1 MIFQDREEAGR
12 LLGER
17 LAELT
22 SVDWPGALVLGI
34 PRGGVIVAA
43 AAARRVGAALD
54 ILVPAKIR
62 APSQPELA
70 IGAVAPDGS
79 VYVDMQ
85 AIGILAISPELLAFQ
100 IEEAKREIDRRTRVY
115 RGDRQPPQVA
125 GRTVV
130 LVDDGVATGATIIA
144 AARAMRTQG
153 PSQLL
158 IGVPVAPPASLQ
170 RLAAEVDQVV
180 CLAAPERFVAV
191 GQWYGD
197 FDQVGDD
204 EVRRAANPDA

>member
-1 MIFQDREEAGR
+1 M
-12 LLGER
+12 
-17 LAELT
+17 
-22 SVDWPGALVLGI
+22 
-34 PRGGVIVAA
+34 
-43 AAARRVGAALD
+43 
-54 ILVPAKIR
+54 
-62 APSQPELA
+62 
-70 IGAVAPDGS
+70 
-79 VYVDMQ
+79 
-85 AIGILAISPELLAFQ
+85 
-100 IEEAKREIDRRTRVY
+100 
-115 RGDRQPPQVA
+115 A

-144 AARAMRTQG
+144 AARALRGQG

-158 IGVPVAPPASLQ
+158 IGVPVAPLASLR
-170 RLAAEVDQVV
+170 RLAAEVDRVV